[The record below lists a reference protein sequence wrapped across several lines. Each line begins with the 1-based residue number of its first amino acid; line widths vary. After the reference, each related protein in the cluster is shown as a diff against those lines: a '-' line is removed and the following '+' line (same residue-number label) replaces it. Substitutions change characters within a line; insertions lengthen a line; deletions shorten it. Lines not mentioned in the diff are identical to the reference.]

1 MTVTLP
7 VEFRELDAFMDWCL
21 PTESERYD
29 KRLASSMT
37 EMQRFYDAITPRAKE
52 AIAFCDRYPID
63 ELPAEIVNLMRLLYS
78 MIAVSFPVE
87 CWNQP
92 RIPDSGAARL
102 DCLAEPT
109 P

>member
-7 VEFRELDAFMDWCL
+7 EQFQELHAFSDWCL
-21 PTESERYD
+21 PTEGERYA
-29 KRLASSMT
+29 KRLGSSMK
-37 EMQRFYDAITPRAKE
+37 EMQAFYDAITPRAKE
-52 AIAFCDRYPID
+52 AIALCNRYPID
-63 ELPAEIVNLMRLLYS
+63 DLPVEVVNLMKLLYS
-78 MIAVSFPVE
+78 MIVVSFSVE

-92 RIPDSGAARL
+92 RVPDSGAARL